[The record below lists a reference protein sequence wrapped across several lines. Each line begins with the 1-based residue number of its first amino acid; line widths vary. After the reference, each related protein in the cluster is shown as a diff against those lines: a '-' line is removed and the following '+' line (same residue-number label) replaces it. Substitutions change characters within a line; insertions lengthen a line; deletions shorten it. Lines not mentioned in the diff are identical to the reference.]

1 MLLQSLDR
9 DFRSNIATVDTIY
22 KCTLDLKAEIQR
34 RLKDNSFTSY
44 IVSLQFPL
52 SYILSRICN
61 WLKNNVILVCS
72 VFELSTD
79 VSLATILV
87 SFHREVNDALK
98 ELLRD
103 N

>member
-52 SYILSRICN
+52 SYIL
-61 WLKNNVILVCS
+61 
-72 VFELSTD
+72 
-79 VSLATILV
+79 
-87 SFHREVNDALK
+87 
-98 ELLRD
+98 
-103 N
+103 